1 MIDKT
6 LTNADGVEVCEL
18 SYIRD
23 RTGRVIVMELNTPE
37 EYRGKGYA
45 RELLSD
51 MQREEEQRIRV
62 VSTHHAVGY
71 YNMLGYKEVAPY
83 VFEAIDKNLV

>member
-1 MIDKT
+1 MTDKT

-23 RTGRVIVMELNTPE
+23 KDNRVIVMELNTPE

-45 RELLSD
+45 RQLLSD
-51 MQREEEQRIRV
+51 MQTGEQ
-62 VSTHHAVGY
+62 
-71 YNMLGYKEVAPY
+71 
-83 VFEAIDKNLV
+83 

>member
-1 MIDKT
+1 MTDKT
-6 LTNADGVEVCEL
+6 LTNAAGVEVCEL

-23 RTGRVIVMELNTPE
+23 RTGRVVIMELNTPE
-37 EYRGKGYA
+37 EYRGNGYA

-51 MQREEEQRIRV
+51 MQSGEEQRIRV

-71 YNMLGYKEVAPY
+71 YRMLGYMEVAPY
-83 VFEAIDKNLV
+83 VFQAVDR